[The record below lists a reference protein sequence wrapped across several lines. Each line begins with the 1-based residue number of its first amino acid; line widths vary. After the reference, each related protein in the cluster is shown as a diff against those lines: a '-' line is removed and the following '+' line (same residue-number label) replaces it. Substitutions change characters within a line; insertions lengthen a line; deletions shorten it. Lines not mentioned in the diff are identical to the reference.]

1 MGDRLLNLEKKNKKW
16 LKYSRLC
23 PVTEVDKDSGAKVF
37 LNLEKLEREELCD
50 KLWLCTSCFLCE
62 EDILNKSEKPSPR
75 RLSIEKRREQKPE
88 DKPSL
93 FRNFLKRILDTGYIF
108 EMTEVQK
115 EVRKSLGLP
124 PLPKTGKEELKTL
137 IKRLKESK

>member
-1 MGDRLLNLEKKNKKW
+1 LNLEKKNKKR

-37 LNLEKLEREELCD
+37 LNLDQLEREELRD

-62 EDILNKSEKPSPR
+62 EDILNKSTNSSPR
-75 RLSIEKRREQKPE
+75 KLSIEKRREQKPE
-88 DKPSL
+88 DKPLL

-124 PLPKTGKEELKTL
+124 PLPKTGKEELKSL